1 MPLTDG
7 RLLWLTVK
15 SPLLILKVIALIHL
29 HAAWLW
35 LVKKLPFRRKGD
47 DIPLQRNLRHPTS
60 ELTGRHD

>member
-1 MPLTDG
+1 
-7 RLLWLTVK
+7 
-15 SPLLILKVIALIHL
+15 
-29 HAAWLW
+29 